1 MELHVISERMP
12 IADNISELVPGLWTW
27 SAYGPEVKVDLSSCA
42 IRSDEGLIIVDPID
56 LDEKGMSA
64 LWNAGRWHSVVLTNA
79 NHARQSEIF
88 RKRCPVPILAHPD
101 AAMELEIRVDG
112 VVRAGELVGGNIQVL
127 DVSGGGVGEIA
138 LYHPAG
144 RIHFGDAVVNLE
156 STGLSLLPEK
166 YCSDLERLKKAIRGL
181 KGFRA
186 EIMTFA
192 HGAPVVESVDVG
204 FEFVLSLAR

>member
-1 MELHVISERMP
+1 MP
-12 IADNISELVPGLWTW
+12 TADNLSELVPGVWTW

-42 IRSDEGLIIVDPID
+42 IRSDEGLIIVDPIN

-64 LWNAGRWHSVVLTNA
+64 LSNAGHWHSVVLTNA

-88 RKRCPVPILAHPD
+88 RERYGVPILAHPD
-101 AAMELEIRVDG
+101 AAMELEIPVDG
-112 VVRAGELVGGNIQVL
+112 VVMAGEFVGGSIQVL
-127 DVSGGGVGEIA
+127 DLSGAGVGEIA

-166 YCSDLERLKKAIRGL
+166 YCSDLERLKKGIRAL
-181 KGFRA
+181 KRCRA

-192 HGAPVVESVDVG
+192 HGAPVVEPAAAG